1 MKCWIFCGDQDC
13 DCLEGSKK
21 LGTML
26 EMAGIHVRLEIME
39 GLDHDFS
46 MDFEAR
52 LSRALKDLKTG
63 SKERG
68 CEYAS

>member
-1 MKCWIFCGDQDC
+1 VKCWIFCGDQDR
-13 DCLEGSKK
+13 DYLEGSKK

-26 EMAGIHVRLEIME
+26 EMARIHVRLEIMG

-46 MDFEAR
+46 MDFEER

-63 SKERG
+63 SKERR
-68 CEYAS
+68 CE